1 MHILPFHLSI
11 FVAEN
16 MTQNQFI
23 EENPFKRFDALTGKP
38 VVTLKGRSRR
48 SRPVL
53 MRRELRINA

>member
-1 MHILPFHLSI
+1 MHILPFRLSI

-38 VVTLKGRSRR
+38 VVTLRGRSRR
-48 SRPVL
+48 PRPVL